1 MTANANI
8 EFQPESGKYILTLP
22 ESVYKTLG
30 LTDTEGKP
38 ISIVNENKMQ
48 LEWLSQKI
56 MGWFHDLNTRIMS
69 TRSRLNRKKRVAVLI
84 LFISILIAFL
94 NHSLSRITH
103 IDILY
108 INLSAFGFGMICI
121 LQLFKYFA
129 LGLTGYGMKSN
140 AEDEIND
147 LKQLIQKDYST

>member
-8 EFQPESGKYILTLP
+8 EFHSETGKYTLTLP

-30 LTDTEGKP
+30 LTDAEGRP
-38 ISIVNENKMQ
+38 LSIVNENKMQ

-56 MGWFHDLNTRIMS
+56 MGWSHDLNNRVES
-69 TRSRLNRKKRVAVLI
+69 TRSRLNRKKKYAG
-84 LFISILIAFL
+84 SILLVSIVLAVS
-94 NHSLSRITH
+94 NRPLSRITH

-108 INLSAFGFGMICI
+108 INLAAFAIAMICI

-129 LGLTGYGMKSN
+129 LGITIRGVN
-140 AEDEIND
+140 ADEDHEINE